1 MNNIV
6 IFGPTQSGKSTLI
19 GYLASRCYSNEDFN
33 REVKKKIKLIKAL
46 NVGEFRKDMVLPSF
60 VSIDR
65 DELMRLPNQNAI
77 GTTKKVHRQR
87 ISIESAISN
96 NISFIFIDTPG
107 TRLTLYEK
115 YKGIFEGDVG
125 VCVLSCI
132 DVDKWIAELDDD
144 QKDKLWRRLFEP
156 IQFWSIYKDPQ
167 KLIVVL
173 SKVDCLKQNSQSIKS
188 SLRDMLE
195 NLNKE
200 LKSISTNILPPL
212 PIGIEIEQEGDNY
225 VVSDINIYRVDEHYK
240 DISYSFIELLSR
252 IIDQR
257 AITCIENKEFK
268 LACVEN
274 IRSVKYLGEKAIR
287 VKVLDGCIKK
297 GDRIYVS
304 PVKMKNDNSLFTV
317 QGIVKSLKYEK
328 GDDTLTIQEGNIGG
342 IVLSN
347 ISLLNSSKYSS
358 IEMSKLK
365 IVKSTIVFSGEFIE
379 GNSICLEFDA
389 EEMSNDIQL
398 SINDLQPYDKINI
411 VWFGKMI
418 ETFLLHKCWMA
429 GKYIFK
435 LCINNYNNND
445 SLKQFVIPLGEGP
458 LVGANVLMIMPF
470 YDDPCHSK
478 IFINTRLSNIIRII
492 DSKKYAVSVDFE
504 NEYFE
509 NQEQFSTSLSMI
521 GFNSL
526 MKTNFDVDKCQI
538 SFAPLTSNDISAVL
552 KSLKKYLKSNFIELG
567 QLNFEDYLET
577 NNEL

>member
-19 GYLASRCYSNEDFN
+19 GYLASRRYSNEDFN

-144 QKDKLWRRLFEP
+144 QNDKLWRRLFEP

-188 SLRDMLE
+188 SLKDMLE

-225 VVSDINIYRVDEHYK
+225 VVSDINIYRIDEHYK
-240 DISYSFIELLSR
+240 D
-252 IIDQR
+252 
-257 AITCIENKEFK
+257 
-268 LACVEN
+268 
-274 IRSVKYLGEKAIR
+274 
-287 VKVLDGCIKK
+287 
-297 GDRIYVS
+297 
-304 PVKMKNDNSLFTV
+304 
-317 QGIVKSLKYEK
+317 
-328 GDDTLTIQEGNIGG
+328 
-342 IVLSN
+342 
-347 ISLLNSSKYSS
+347 
-358 IEMSKLK
+358 MS
-365 IVKSTIVFSGEFIE
+365 
-379 GNSICLEFDA
+379 
-389 EEMSNDIQL
+389 
-398 SINDLQPYDKINI
+398 
-411 VWFGKMI
+411 
-418 ETFLLHKCWMA
+418 
-429 GKYIFK
+429 
-435 LCINNYNNND
+435 
-445 SLKQFVIPLGEGP
+445 
-458 LVGANVLMIMPF
+458 
-470 YDDPCHSK
+470 
-478 IFINTRLSNIIRII
+478 
-492 DSKKYAVSVDFE
+492 
-504 NEYFE
+504 
-509 NQEQFSTSLSMI
+509 
-521 GFNSL
+521 
-526 MKTNFDVDKCQI
+526 
-538 SFAPLTSNDISAVL
+538 
-552 KSLKKYLKSNFIELG
+552 
-567 QLNFEDYLET
+567 
-577 NNEL
+577 